1 MKERVAACLYADV
14 NGYCLLIGADVQST
28 VHTLT
33 AYRALMTRMVVKHG
47 GRVVDMA
54 GDSFLAEFST
64 IARAVRCAIDLQR
77 ELSDHNSGLPP
88 GRRVE
93 FRVGIDLGDVLV
105 HGGRIYG
112 NCVNTAA
119 RVQSIAPPGSVC
131 IAESA
136 FDRLDAPLARQFEY
150 HGEHV
155 AKNIPEPLRVYR
167 TE

>member
-1 MKERVAACLYADV
+1 
-14 NGYCLLIGADVQST
+14 
-28 VHTLT
+28 
-33 AYRALMTRMVVKHG
+33 
-47 GRVVDMA
+47 VVDVA

-64 IARAVRCAIDLQR
+64 IARAVRGAIDLQR
-77 ELSDHNSGLPP
+77 ELGHHNSALPP

-93 FRVGIDLGDVLV
+93 FRVGIDLGNVLV

-131 IAESA
+131 IAGSA
-136 FDRLDAPLARQFEY
+136 FDRLDTPLARRFEY
-150 HGEHV
+150 HGEHLV
-155 AKNIPEPLRVYR
+155 KNIDRPLRVYR